1 MFLRLRLSRRPF
13 PKNSTPRKT
22 VSRNRETERLL
33 SAYVEI
39 YACDGRKRMK
49 RESAATTIRRRGEM
63 GKKKVW
69 AKFKLKDI
77 LSNPAF
83 LGRTV
88 RLGDSIFEVKGIDKW
103 LRIREEKKK
112 RMPFTADFSF
122 YEHVKRRTPPE
133 LRTTD

>member
-1 MFLRLRLSRRPF
+1 M
-13 PKNSTPRKT
+13 
-22 VSRNRETERLL
+22 ERTK
-33 SAYVEI
+33 A
-39 YACDGRKRMK
+39 
-49 RESAATTIRRRGEM
+49 
-63 GKKKVW
+63 W

-103 LRIREEKKK
+103 LRMQEEKKN
-112 RMPFTADFSF
+112 RITFTAEFSF

-133 LRTTD
+133 LRPVD